1 VTDLLKYAVQ
11 GIPIGCVFGL
21 LAVGLVLNY
30 KTSGVFNL
38 AFAAQAYL
46 SAAVFFVTRRLHEWP
61 LLWAVLLSVFIAG
74 PLVGLLLDRVLYR
87 FMRTATPL
95 AKLVTSL
102 GLLVAI
108 PQIVNLVFGFN
119 DRPQFRPPPLWPVER
134 VNDLLL
140 PHRGATIVI
149 NAAEVSTILCTILVV
164 GGLALLFRYS
174 ALGLQMRAV
183 VESPRLVE
191 LQGVNAERVS
201 MASWMLSSFVAALAG
216 VLMAPLFAQ
225 MVANDFFTLLVAAL
239 AATVFAGLTSI
250 PRAMLGGVLLGVLQ
264 AELAGWLPPDN
275 ELTNNL
281 RPSLPFLVLFLLLVG
296 RLVVSAVR
304 GRDTPFSQDVSDP
317 LSGVDP
323 PPPPLAETLRPRW
336 MTRATY
342 VFGCVAA
349 GVVFVLC
356 WWVFGAEWRGLVI
369 SGICLGIIMLS
380 MVMMTGIGGTISL
393 CQATFGAI
401 GAFTT
406 AQAVQ
411 RWDIP
416 VLVAML
422 LGALVAAV
430 VGAALA
436 LPVIRLPGVYAA
448 LATLAFALMFETII
462 RPITAISGGAV
473 PVSVPRPLIGSIDFT
488 DDRYFLVLASAIA
501 AVVGVITVLVRRGT
515 TGRFLDAVRG
525 SEVAARSIG
534 VSPGRQRLI
543 AFVLSAGIAG
553 MGGGLISSYAGQA
566 SYESNFVFF
575 FGLVWLTLLVSSGS
589 RSVQAAITGGIGFFV
604 VPKLLE
610 MLFSWPGHYLTSHPE
625 TTGFAKSLLD
635 FPNPTWGQAVAFI
648 LFGFGALTYA
658 KHPEGMVEY
667 QTSQSIQRTLRR
679 IERRR
684 GGGTPSADVT
694 DGAAPPSSNGSD
706 PVPAAAPTGLES
718 ARG

>member
-1 VTDLLKYAVQ
+1 VTDFLKYAVQ

-61 LLWAVLLSVFIAG
+61 LFWAALLSIVIAG

-87 FMRTATPL
+87 FMRTASPL

-134 VNDLLL
+134 VNDFLV
-140 PHRGATIVI
+140 PRRGATIVI
-149 NAAEVSTILCTILVV
+149 NAAEVSTILCTIVV
-164 GGLALLFRYS
+164 VVGLALLFRYS

-201 MASWMLSSFVAALAG
+201 MASWMLSSLVAGLAG

-250 PRAMLGGVLLGVLQ
+250 PRAMLGGLLLGVLQ
-264 AELAGWLPPDN
+264 AELAGFLPSDN
-275 ELTNNL
+275 EITNNL

-296 RLVVSAVR
+296 RLVVSAIR
-304 GRDTPFSQDVSDP
+304 GVDTPFARDVSDP

-336 MTRATY
+336 MTRATWA
-342 VFGCVAA
+342 FGGVASI
-349 GVVFVLC
+349 VLFVLC
-356 WWVFGAEWRGLVI
+356 WWVFGVAWRGLII
-369 SGICLGIIMLS
+369 SGICLGIVMLS

-393 CQATFGAI
+393 CQATFAAI

-406 AQAVQ
+406 AQAVE
-411 RWDIP
+411 RWDLP
-416 VLVAML
+416 VLGAMV
-422 LGALVAAV
+422 LGAAVAAA
-430 VGAALA
+430 VGAGLA
-436 LPVIRLPGVYAA
+436 FPVIRLPGVYAA

-473 PVSVPRPLIGSIDFT
+473 PVSVPRPLVGSIDFT
-488 DDRYFLVLASAIA
+488 DDRYFLVLASLIA
-501 AVVGVITVLVRRGT
+501 GIVGLVVILVRRGT

-543 AFVLSAGIAG
+543 AFVLSAAIAG
-553 MGGGLISSYAGQA
+553 LGGGLIASYAGQA

-575 FGLVWLTLLVSSGS
+575 YGLVWLTLLITSGS

-604 VPKLLE
+604 VPELLE
-610 MLFSWPGHYLTSHPE
+610 MLFSWPGHYLTSNPE
-625 TTGFAKSLLD
+625 TSGFARSLLE

-658 KHPEGMVEY
+658 KHPEGIIEF
-667 QTSQSIQRTLRR
+667 QTSRSINRMLRR
-679 IERRR
+679 VERR
-684 GGGTPSADVT
+684 GGDATTTTDVGDDDTPPTSSEVT
-694 DGAAPPSSNGSD
+694 TEAT
-706 PVPAAAPTGLES
+706 PTGLES